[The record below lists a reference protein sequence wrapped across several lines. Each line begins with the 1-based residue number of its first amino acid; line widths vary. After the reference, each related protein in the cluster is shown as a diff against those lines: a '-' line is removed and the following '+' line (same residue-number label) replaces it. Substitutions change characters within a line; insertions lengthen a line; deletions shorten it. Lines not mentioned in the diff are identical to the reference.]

1 MTEVEERLHAALSRH
16 ALERTATGYRRAHP
30 GAGTSSLEIR
40 PVPATDAAEPATTAA
55 DATTLTTTAAPAV
68 PAATATAIV
77 DVVTDYESA
86 GLPSLHAAG
95 IARLNALAVHGAYER
110 HEGRLRQ
117 RAQFTLYA
125 VESTAELA
133 TRLILEAFG
142 AQLPFGRSVAQSIV
156 SATALEQ
163 HRVHHAMPKDW
174 SKPLE
179 EQELRSTVAAME
191 RLGLAAA
198 CRGNVVWAEL
208 SLHGDCPTRAIDPN
222 AQTALL
228 EVHAGV
234 LHPIAGAGYLASI
247 SLPFAARPA
256 DPAEL
261 CRRLNAA
268 EFELV
273 DFVPRLGAW
282 GMQGTQDLP
291 GYHCFL
297 PCPNPYGGMHH
308 ALMWWCAQR
317 AAWIRDRHWDAERG
331 IVFDRVP
338 AAAPA

>member
-16 ALERTATGYRRAHP
+16 ALERTATGYRRVHP

-40 PVPATDAAEPATTAA
+40 PVPAADAAAPAATTA
-55 DATTLTTTAAPAV
+55 T
-68 PAATATAIV
+68 ATATAIV
-77 DVVTDYESA
+77 DVVSDYEPA

-95 IARLNALAVHGAYER
+95 IARLNALAVHGAYDR
-110 HEGRLRQ
+110 QEGRLRQ

-125 VESTAELA
+125 VESTADLA

-142 AQLPFGRSVAQSIV
+142 AQLPFGRSIAQSIA
-156 SATALEQ
+156 SATVLEQ
-163 HRVHHAMPKDW
+163 HRAHHAMPKDW
-174 SKPLE
+174 GAPLA
-179 EQELRSTVAAME
+179 EQELRSTVEAME

-208 SLHGDCPTRAIDPN
+208 PLHGDCPTRAIDPN
-222 AQTALL
+222 AQTALF

-247 SLPFAARPA
+247 SLPFGARPV

-317 AAWIRDRHWDAERG
+317 AAWIRDRYWDAERG
-331 IVFDRVP
+331 IVFDREP
-338 AAAPA
+338 ATTPA